1 VTVVSHVYPYAQQ
14 QALKGLLNLSSTTT
28 GAFRMGLCT
37 GSAATWGA
45 TQQAYQFVS
54 AVTAAYTEVTSSGY
68 ARVSLTGIT
77 LTQNTDANV
86 WTCTS
91 PVSFGSAITLSAASA
106 FVYTTLTGSAD
117 SSYPV
122 IAIIDFGQTVASTA
136 GPWTYTVDPVNGL
149 AFFTES

>member
-1 VTVVSHVYPYAQQ
+1 MTVTSHVYPYAVQQ
-14 QALKGLLNLSSTTT
+14 INKGLLDIHSTSA
-28 GAFRMGLCT
+28 GAFKMGLCT

-54 AVTAAYTEVTSSGY
+54 SVTGAYTEVTSGGY

-77 LTQNTDANV
+77 LTQGTDSNV

-91 PVSFGSAITLSAASA
+91 PISFGSSITLSAASA
-106 FVYTTLTGSAD
+106 FVYTTLIGSAD
-117 SSYPV
+117 ASWPV
-122 IAIIDFGQTVASTA
+122 IAIIDFGGTVSSSS

-149 AFFTES
+149 AVWVES

>member
-1 VTVVSHVYPYAQQ
+1 MTVQSHCYPYAVQQ
-14 QALKGLLNLSSTTT
+14 INKGLLDIHSTTS
-28 GAFRMGLCT
+28 GVFKMGLCT

-54 AVTAAYTEVTSSGY
+54 SVTAAYTEVTSGGY
-68 ARVSLTGIT
+68 ARQSLTGIT
-77 LTQNTDANV
+77 LTQGTDSNV

-91 PVSFGSAITLSAASA
+91 PISFGSSITLSAASA
-106 FVYTTLTGSAD
+106 FVYTTLIGSAD

-122 IAIIDFGQTVASTA
+122 ISIIDFGGTVSSSS

-149 AFFTES
+149 AVWQEL